1 MNYYDL
7 LLRWIHIWF
16 AIVLVGGTFFWRV
29 AVLSALDMAPESSRE
44 PIQSSLRPRWSRWVM
59 LASGVLLI
67 SGLINAV
74 SIIKRNDFD
83 GGTYHML
90 VAVKLLLALMIFW
103 ISARLVGRSS
113 GAEKFRQRL
122 RFWLNVNVALAV
134 LLVCVAGVMKLS
146 TRTPKIID
154 AQETSTELFDEAM
167 RRG

>member
-1 MNYYDL
+1 
-7 LLRWIHIWF
+7 
-16 AIVLVGGTFFWRV
+16 
-29 AVLSALDMAPESSRE
+29 
-44 PIQSSLRPRWSRWVM
+44 M

-74 SIIKRNDFD
+74 STIVRNDFD

-90 VAVKLLLALMIFW
+90 VAVKLLLALTIFW

-113 GAEKFRQRL
+113 GAERFRQRL

-134 LLVCVAGVMKLS
+134 LLVCIAGVMKLS
-146 TRTPKIID
+146 TRTPKTID
-154 AQETSTELFDEAM
+154 APQSSTALYDEAM